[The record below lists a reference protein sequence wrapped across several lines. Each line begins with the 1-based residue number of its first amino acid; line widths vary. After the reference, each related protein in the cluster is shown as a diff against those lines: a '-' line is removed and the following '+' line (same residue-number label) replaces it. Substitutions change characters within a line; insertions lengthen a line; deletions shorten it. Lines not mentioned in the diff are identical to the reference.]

1 MTELPAPA
9 EIKVGIYA
17 LIRHPLYTAVFCAAV
32 GWSLGWQSW
41 PALVVSLALGR
52 FFDAKARREE
62 HWLRQ
67 KFPEYAG
74 YERRVR
80 RLIPWIYYCF
90 VTFGPIAALYHLQR
104 IMNEKTTQKACSESR
119 GGSQPVPSGWQS
131 LYLREDWW
139 AIWIGIG
146 LMAVAVL
153 FFQHG
158 STLLKSLAINPGGL
172 KWTSLDQLRHHFST
186 NATFY
191 LLQFI
196 GWLVIFGASSRVM
209 GIKLSKFIPAFAFLY
224 LLSLVM
230 FSVAGWANA
239 AKFNLEAPLVALVL
253 GLVLANLV
261 KLPAWMDSAFR
272 VEYFIKVGIV
282 LLGATFPITLVLTA
296 GPVAIMQATIISV
309 TTCIVIYFAATRLF
323 GLDQRLAA
331 VIGVGG
337 SVCGVSASMAIAASV
352 NAKKEHLYTSV
363 TLVVGWALAMIL
375 VLPFL
380 SQALGLSAGVSG
392 AWIGSSE
399 FADAAGIAA
408 ASASGKM
415 AGNEDAAIKAFTL
428 MKVIGRDLWIGIWSI
443 VWALIAT
450 LVWEKKA
457 TGVRPDACEIWRRFP
472 KFVLGFFLASLLM
485 SLVTR
490 GRSTADFNQVV
501 KPNLIQP
508 LVSLRSWAFIFCYL
522 SIGLTTR
529 FRELKPVG
537 WKAFSAFTLGVVVNV
552 MLGYLLSAH
561 VFAERWGAL

>member
-1 MTELPAPA
+1 MTQN
-9 EIKVGIYA
+9 
-17 LIRHPLYTAVFCAAV
+17 TN
-32 GWSLGWQSW
+32 
-41 PALVVSLALGR
+41 
-52 FFDAKARREE
+52 
-62 HWLRQ
+62 
-67 KFPEYAG
+67 PEAG
-74 YERRVR
+74 
-80 RLIPWIYYCF
+80 
-90 VTFGPIAALYHLQR
+90 
-104 IMNEKTTQKACSESR
+104 NESSEA
-119 GGSQPVPSGWQS
+119 SQPLPSGWRS

-146 LMAVAVL
+146 LMAIALLL
-153 FFQHG
+153 FHQG

-172 KWTSLDQLRHHFST
+172 KWTSLAQLGHHFST
-186 NATFY
+186 NASFY
-191 LLQFI
+191 FLQFLS
-196 GWLVIFGASSRVM
+196 WLVIFGASSRLM
-209 GIKLSKFIPAFAFLY
+209 GVKLSRFIPSFVFLY

-239 AKFNLEAPLVALVL
+239 AKFNLEAPLVALVV
-253 GLVLANLV
+253 GLVLTNAI

-282 LLGATFPITLVLTA
+282 LLGATFPIALVLTA
-296 GPVAIMQATIISV
+296 GPVAIVQATIISV
-309 TTCIVIYFAATRLF
+309 TTCVVIYFAATRWF

-380 SQALGLSAGVSG
+380 SHALGLGAGVSG

-408 ASASGKM
+408 ASTSGKM

-450 LVWEKKA
+450 LIWEKKA
-457 TGVRPDACEIWRRFP
+457 TGVRPDAREIWRRFP
-472 KFVLGFFLASLLM
+472 KFVLGFFLASVLM

-490 GRSTADFNQVV
+490 GYSTADFNQVV
-501 KPNLIQP
+501 RPNLIQP
-508 LVSLRSWAFIFCYL
+508 LVSLRTWAFIFCFL

-529 FRELKPVG
+529 FRELQPVG
-537 WKAFSAFTLGVVVNV
+537 WKAFSAFTIGVVVNV
-552 MLGYLLSAH
+552 LLGYVLSAH